1 MRAENQAAT
10 IAQKRT
16 VRSKICRTYSPYIRV
31 IEGYDLGSILQS
43 NYCQPAH
50 DDPSEPVFCLTFSN
64 IGYFLNTG
72 CSMPIPPQ
80 PTSMAPRLSL
90 CFSLS
95 RQTSSDLTS
104 MSETDSDGGGP
115 ARGVLLWRHVRMI
128 VRGVRGMRGVL
139 GEGSRLERT
148 VAYRAAR
155 CEHAC
160 CRELYQAAASRCM

>member
-1 MRAENQAAT
+1 M
-10 IAQKRT
+10 
-16 VRSKICRTYSPYIRV
+16 PYILPVYSCDRRLRPRL
-31 IEGYDLGSILQS
+31 DLAIQLLSTGTRRSVRARFLPYILEHRLFPQ
-43 NYCQPAH
+43 QRMLDAHPA
-50 DDPSEPVFCLTFSN
+50 STN
-64 IGYFLNTG
+64 IHGA
-72 CSMPIPPQ
+72 S
-80 PTSMAPRLSL
+80 SLSL